1 MKKQIEL
8 SVRVANNFLDI
19 ISTCDRN
26 IDANIQTEYFKSVKK
41 EAQQRYINAVS
52 DIAEYF
58 AKCLPEKFAA

>member
-19 ISTCDRN
+19 ISACDRN
-26 IDANIQTEYFKSVKK
+26 IDANIQTEYFRSVKK

-52 DIAEYF
+52 DIAESF
-58 AKCLPEKFAA
+58 AKCSPEKFAA

>member
-26 IDANIQTEYFKSVKK
+26 IDANIQTEYFKTVKK
-41 EAQQRYINAVS
+41 DAEQRYIDAIS
-52 DIAEYF
+52 DIAESF
-58 AKCLPEKFAA
+58 AKCSPEKFAA